1 MENPEECKI
10 KFLAYFET
18 IDLFSVE
25 KFYMC
30 KSVSRLK
37 IFFENSW
44 KKSSDILLK
53 VRAVTLKLY
62 KYQQLQEGIPSWMN
76 VWTCLENQI
85 ELLPNKPNDMFNA
98 T

>member
-1 MENPEECKI
+1 MKMENPEECKI

-37 IFFENSW
+37 NFLKIHEKNLLIF
-44 KKSSDILLK
+44 
-53 VRAVTLKLY
+53 Y
-62 KYQQLQEGIPSWMN
+62 
-76 VWTCLENQI
+76 
-85 ELLPNKPNDMFNA
+85 
-98 T
+98 

>member
-30 KSVSRLK
+30 KSVK
-37 IFFENSW
+37 QTQKFFENS
-44 KKSSDILLK
+44 
-53 VRAVTLKLY
+53 
-62 KYQQLQEGIPSWMN
+62 
-76 VWTCLENQI
+76 
-85 ELLPNKPNDMFNA
+85 
-98 T
+98 